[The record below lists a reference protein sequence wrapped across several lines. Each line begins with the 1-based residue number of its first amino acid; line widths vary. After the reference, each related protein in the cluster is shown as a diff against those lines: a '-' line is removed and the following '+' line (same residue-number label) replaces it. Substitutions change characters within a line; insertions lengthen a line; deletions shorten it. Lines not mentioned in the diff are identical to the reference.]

1 MKPLI
6 LALDGIKTPR
16 LILQRI
22 SEVMT
27 APFEMPDYVSHFKFN
42 DAFHLMEGFRDVL
55 TTIYCDKLDTSIF
68 WDLKLPDTNGTDSN
82 ILSNYLEYMRPGDIV
97 TVTSTAS
104 LKAYREIRKVVPV
117 GVKIAMVSVLTDTDR
132 AECKTRRGMSPEMA
146 ILNDARNLLELEPTA
161 FDAVICS
168 PKELRFLKTN
178 LPGHIEFFVPGVRDF
193 WMEVGQQSKDRI
205 SGIREVIDDG
215 ATAGILGAQL
225 MKGNPE
231 TGITAEESRRRT
243 LIELGLTRQV
253 KRSKENINYQDDL
266 LGILKQVE
274 GYYESPK
281 DENGKYLGPLVAY
294 AGTYETPGGL
304 KNKVGFTYFNFAKA
318 ESRQAPRFMFAN
330 CVSDS
335 IIGYMNDSET
345 SCPACDVALGAPMGG
360 IFLAE
365 TISEIIG
372 CRVAFAEKKVTALA
386 DKENGVKEKSELIID
401 RHDVYVGENV
411 IIVEDVCNNFST
423 TKKLKVEIE
432 KCGGKLV
439 GIACAINRSGET
451 DWEGIP
457 VFSALFIPT
466 EQYTQ
471 EDPAVAGLIAEGMI
485 VWKPKQTWRDLKAA
499 MVMAEI
505 VKEK

>member
-1 MKPLI
+1 MKNLI
-6 LALDGIKTPR
+6 LALDGIRNPQ
-16 LILQRI
+16 LIANKI
-22 SEVMT
+22 FEVMGT
-27 APFEMPDYVSHFKFN
+27 PSEMPDYVSHFKFN
-42 DAFHLMEGFRDVL
+42 DAFHLEGFKELLPLVVGNYPE
-55 TTIYCDKLDTSIF
+55 ISIF

-82 ILSNYLEYMRPGDIV
+82 ILSNYLKYMRPGDII
-97 TVTSTAS
+97 TVTSDTS
-104 LKAYREIRKVVPV
+104 LRAFREIRKVVPV
-117 GVKIAMVSVLTDTDR
+117 GVKIAIVSVKTDTGRD
-132 AECKTRRGMSPEMA
+132 ECKTRRGMSPEMA
-146 ILNDARNLLELEPTA
+146 ILNDARNLLEMEPTA

-178 LPGHIEFFVPGVRDF
+178 LPGNIEFFVPGVRDS
-193 WMEVGQQSKDRI
+193 WMEAGQQSKDRI
-205 SGIREVIDDG
+205 SGIRNVLADG

-231 TGITAEESRRRT
+231 TGITAEESRRLT
-243 LIELGLTRQV
+243 LIEIGLTWQV

-294 AGTYETPGGL
+294 AGTYETPDGP
-304 KNKVGFTYFNFAKA
+304 KNKVGFKYFNFAKA
-318 ESRQAPRFMFAN
+318 ESRREPRFMFAN
-330 CVSDS
+330 TISES
-335 IIGYMNDSET
+335 IINYINDSET
-345 SCPACDVALGAPMGG
+345 PCPACDVALGAPMGG

-386 DKENGVKEKSELIID
+386 DKENGTKEKSELVID

-423 TKKLKVEIE
+423 TEKLKVQIE
-432 KCGGKLV
+432 KRGGKLV

-499 MVMAEI
+499 MAMAEI